1 MTPQRF
7 DISEAYKWWDVLRDG
22 NQLTEIRLISND
34 GKTASGIFD
43 NIDEIVKAIV
53 PYTNDWNI
61 YYTIN
66 RLPDD
71 VKGLPQYNKII
82 VRPKQTC
89 NDNMMIARDYVC
101 IDLDSRRL
109 SGTNATDEQVEFT
122 KKKANE
128 VYQYLVNVGFNPPT
142 VVFSSS
148 GVHLYLKCAMQN
160 NEKNTKLVKRFL
172 QALSMMFTDE
182 HTDVDEKV
190 FNCAR
195 IMRLPSTYSCKGNTM
210 DASRPQRLCKFV
222 KINENK
228 INDVA
233 YFEKVAALYP
243 EEEARPSSQ
252 NNYSLES
259 FDLDAFIEKHN
270 IPVTKKVEVADG
282 TRYYLEH
289 CLFNDQHKG
298 HDAILFKHK
307 NGAVAY
313 FCYHNSCSGN
323 DWRKVRE
330 MYEPD
335 AYTRKSTYQPHRSF
349 RPIRQEI
356 VPKELQE
363 TEESKGNVWQ
373 CLSEIEDEDR
383 SKIISIPSG
392 ITQYDKEC
400 CGFDKPSLSVWSGNN
415 GCVDCDTEYFNG
427 KRWVKISD
435 YKDGDMVL
443 QYNAD
448 GTASL
453 VKPLKYHKYRCDSLT
468 LMTNATNSI
477 NQCLSDE
484 HNVIYITSKGN
495 LHKQNFSQF
504 KSAGGRQC
512 WIIPY
517 FRYSGS
523 GIDWTDN
530 EIKLALAVS
539 AEGHL
544 FEHRLNKKR
553 RVRVNLK
560 HKYKK
565 DELEYLLNACGIEYE
580 KKKYCPRDLAFD
592 TYLFYWD
599 KAFKLFP
606 LDWYNMSEAQLE
618 LVKSNITIWDGR
630 VSEGRGGTY
639 STTKK
644 HNADFVQFCATSLGY
659 RCSISEDNRE
669 DRKNTLYSLHFSKNK
684 SMIRCYKGGFKFSYY
699 KTLDGYKYCFSVPSG
714 MLVLRRNNA
723 INITGNSAKS
733 TLLNQIALNAVNQ
746 GFKVAIYS
754 GELRG
759 KKMKRWLLYQAAGKQ
774 YNKKSIY
781 NEYDYFTPTPVKDKI
796 VSWLDGKLYNY
807 NTRYSHNIEQVCLEV
822 EKLVKEQQIDML
834 IMDNLSCLDIQELD
848 GAINEQQKA
857 AIKMLL
863 RLTDNL
869 ELATHLVVHPK
880 KAETYLRKNDVSGA
894 KTLTDLA
901 DCVFFVHR
909 WNQDTQKAA
918 KEFMIDSVY
927 YDLCDSGAT
936 NLVEV
941 IKHREFGEA
950 EGHIY
955 KLYFEPES
963 RRLKNS
969 IAEHIHYGWEDNPT
983 QIDFDYS
990 SNDAINAFESHQD
1003 VDNEQLDSFED
1014 LLKSP
1019 F

>member
-1 MTPQRF
+1 MTTQRF
-7 DISEAYKWWDVLRDG
+7 DIAEAYKWWDVLREG
-22 NQLTEIRLISND
+22 NQLTEIRLLAND
-34 GKTASGIFD
+34 GRTASGIFD

-71 VKGLPQYNKII
+71 VRGLPQYNKII

-148 GVHLYLKCAMQN
+148 GVHLYLRCAMQN

-182 HTDVDEKV
+182 HTEVDEKV

-222 KINENK
+222 KISDNK
-228 INDVA
+228 VNDVA

-252 NNYSLES
+252 NNYSMES

-298 HDAILFKHK
+298 HDAILFKHR

-313 FCYHNSCSGN
+313 FCFHNSCSGN

-356 VPKELQE
+356 APKELQE
-363 TEESKGNVWQ
+363 KEESKGNVWQ

-383 SKIISIPSG
+383 SKIVSIPSG

-415 GCVDCDTEYFNG
+415 G
-427 KRWVKISD
+427 
-435 YKDGDMVL
+435 
-443 QYNAD
+443 
-448 GTASL
+448 
-453 VKPLKYHKYRCDSLT
+453 
-468 LMTNATNSI
+468 
-477 NQCLSDE
+477 
-484 HNVIYITSKGN
+484 
-495 LHKQNFSQF
+495 
-504 KSAGGRQC
+504 
-512 WIIPY
+512 
-517 FRYSGS
+517 
-523 GIDWTDN
+523 
-530 EIKLALAVS
+530 
-539 AEGHL
+539 
-544 FEHRLNKKR
+544 
-553 RVRVNLK
+553 
-560 HKYKK
+560 
-565 DELEYLLNACGIEYE
+565 
-580 KKKYCPRDLAFD
+580 
-592 TYLFYWD
+592 
-599 KAFKLFP
+599 
-606 LDWYNMSEAQLE
+606 
-618 LVKSNITIWDGR
+618 
-630 VSEGRGGTY
+630 
-639 STTKK
+639 
-644 HNADFVQFCATSLGY
+644 
-659 RCSISEDNRE
+659 
-669 DRKNTLYSLHFSKNK
+669 
-684 SMIRCYKGGFKFSYY
+684 
-699 KTLDGYKYCFSVPSG
+699 
-714 MLVLRRNNA
+714 
-723 INITGNSAKS
+723 SAKS

-774 YNKKSIY
+774 YNKKSTY

-796 VSWLDGKLYNY
+796 VSWLEGKLYNY

-822 EKLVKEQQIDML
+822 EKLVKEHQIDML

-869 ELATHLVVHPK
+869 ELATHVVVHPK
-880 KAETYLRKNDVSGA
+880 KCETYLRKNDVSGA

-918 KEFMIDSVY
+918 KEFMTDSVY
-927 YDLCDSGAT
+927 YDLCNSGTT
-936 NLVEV
+936 NVVEV

-969 IAEHIHYGWEDNPT
+969 IAEHIHYGWEEEPVQTDLNYMSSSFDGYEDVGDMP
-983 QIDFDYS
+983 DFEEYGG
-990 SNDAINAFESHQD
+990 NF
-1003 VDNEQLDSFED
+1003 
-1014 LLKSP
+1014 
-1019 F
+1019 

>member
-1 MTPQRF
+1 MNRF

-53 PYTNDWNI
+53 PYTNEWNV

-71 VKGLPQYNKII
+71 VRGLPQYNKII

-270 IPVTKKVEVADG
+270 IPVTKKLEVADG

-298 HDAILFKHK
+298 HDAILFKHR

-335 AYTRKSTYQPHRSF
+335 CYTRKSTYQPHRSF
-349 RPIRQEI
+349 RPIKQEI

-415 GCVDCDTEYFNG
+415 G
-427 KRWVKISD
+427 
-435 YKDGDMVL
+435 
-443 QYNAD
+443 
-448 GTASL
+448 
-453 VKPLKYHKYRCDSLT
+453 
-468 LMTNATNSI
+468 
-477 NQCLSDE
+477 
-484 HNVIYITSKGN
+484 
-495 LHKQNFSQF
+495 
-504 KSAGGRQC
+504 
-512 WIIPY
+512 
-517 FRYSGS
+517 
-523 GIDWTDN
+523 
-530 EIKLALAVS
+530 
-539 AEGHL
+539 
-544 FEHRLNKKR
+544 
-553 RVRVNLK
+553 
-560 HKYKK
+560 
-565 DELEYLLNACGIEYE
+565 
-580 KKKYCPRDLAFD
+580 
-592 TYLFYWD
+592 
-599 KAFKLFP
+599 
-606 LDWYNMSEAQLE
+606 
-618 LVKSNITIWDGR
+618 
-630 VSEGRGGTY
+630 
-639 STTKK
+639 
-644 HNADFVQFCATSLGY
+644 
-659 RCSISEDNRE
+659 
-669 DRKNTLYSLHFSKNK
+669 
-684 SMIRCYKGGFKFSYY
+684 
-699 KTLDGYKYCFSVPSG
+699 
-714 MLVLRRNNA
+714 
-723 INITGNSAKS
+723 SAKS

-918 KEFMIDSVY
+918 KEFMTDSVY

-990 SNDAINAFESHQD
+990 SNDAINAFESQQD
-1003 VDNEQLDSFED
+1003 IDNEQLDSFED

>member
-7 DISEAYKWWDVLRDG
+7 DIAEAYKWWDVLRDG
-22 NQLTEIRLISND
+22 NQLTEIRLIAND
-34 GKTASGIFD
+34 GRTASGIFD
-43 NIDEIVKAIV
+43 SIDEIVKAV
-53 PYTNDWNI
+53 APYTNDWNI

-71 VKGLPQYNKII
+71 VRGLPQYNKII

-89 NDNMMIARDYVC
+89 NDNMMVARDYVC

-122 KKKANE
+122 KKKAND
-128 VYQYLVNVGFNPPT
+128 VYQYLVNAGFNPPT

-148 GVHLYLKCAMQN
+148 GVHLYLRCAMLN

-228 INDVA
+228 VNDVA

-252 NNYSLES
+252 NNYSMES

-270 IPVTKKVEVADG
+270 IPVTKKVDVADG

-298 HDAILFKHK
+298 KDAILFKHK

-335 AYTRKSTYQPHRSF
+335 CYTRKSTIQPHRSF

-383 SKIISIPSG
+383 SKIVSIPSG
-392 ITQYDKEC
+392 ITQFDKEC

-415 GCVDCDTEYFNG
+415 G
-427 KRWVKISD
+427 
-435 YKDGDMVL
+435 
-443 QYNAD
+443 
-448 GTASL
+448 
-453 VKPLKYHKYRCDSLT
+453 
-468 LMTNATNSI
+468 
-477 NQCLSDE
+477 
-484 HNVIYITSKGN
+484 
-495 LHKQNFSQF
+495 
-504 KSAGGRQC
+504 
-512 WIIPY
+512 
-517 FRYSGS
+517 
-523 GIDWTDN
+523 
-530 EIKLALAVS
+530 
-539 AEGHL
+539 
-544 FEHRLNKKR
+544 
-553 RVRVNLK
+553 
-560 HKYKK
+560 
-565 DELEYLLNACGIEYE
+565 
-580 KKKYCPRDLAFD
+580 
-592 TYLFYWD
+592 
-599 KAFKLFP
+599 
-606 LDWYNMSEAQLE
+606 
-618 LVKSNITIWDGR
+618 
-630 VSEGRGGTY
+630 
-639 STTKK
+639 
-644 HNADFVQFCATSLGY
+644 
-659 RCSISEDNRE
+659 
-669 DRKNTLYSLHFSKNK
+669 
-684 SMIRCYKGGFKFSYY
+684 
-699 KTLDGYKYCFSVPSG
+699 
-714 MLVLRRNNA
+714 
-723 INITGNSAKS
+723 SAKS

-774 YNKKSIY
+774 YNKKSTY
-781 NEYDYFTPTPVKDKI
+781 NEYDYYTPTLVKDKI
-796 VSWLDGKLYNY
+796 VEWLEGKLYNY

-834 IMDNLSCLDIQELD
+834 IMDNLSCLDTEELD
-848 GAINEQQKA
+848 GGVNEQQKA

-863 RLTDNL
+863 RLTEKL
-869 ELATHLVVHPK
+869 EIATQLVVHPRK
-880 KAETYLRKNDVSGA
+880 SEAYLRKNDISGA

-901 DCVFFVHR
+901 DNVFFAHR

-918 KEFMIDSVY
+918 KEFLVDSVY
-927 YDLCDSGAT
+927 YDLCDSGTT
-936 NLVEV
+936 NVVEV
-941 IKHREFGEA
+941 IKMREFGEA

-969 IAEHIHYGWEDNPT
+969 IAEHIHYGWEDPT
-983 QIDFDYS
+983 TETPLPTTQDEFAV
-990 SNDAINAFESHQD
+990 NDFESSPFGSD
-1003 VDNEQLDSFED
+1003 DED
-1014 LLKSP
+1014 LP
-1019 F
+1019 W

>member
-1 MTPQRF
+1 MNRF
-7 DISEAYKWWDVLRDG
+7 DIAEAYKWWDVLRDG

-148 GVHLYLKCAMQN
+148 GVHLYLRCAMQN

-243 EEEARPSSQ
+243 EEEVRPSSQ
-252 NNYSLES
+252 NNYSMES

-298 HDAILFKHK
+298 HDAILFKHR

-313 FCYHNSCSGN
+313 FCFHNSCSGN

-356 VPKELQE
+356 APKELQE
-363 TEESKGNVWQ
+363 KEESKGNVWQ

-383 SKIISIPSG
+383 SKIVSIPSG

-415 GCVDCDTEYFNG
+415 G
-427 KRWVKISD
+427 
-435 YKDGDMVL
+435 
-443 QYNAD
+443 
-448 GTASL
+448 
-453 VKPLKYHKYRCDSLT
+453 
-468 LMTNATNSI
+468 
-477 NQCLSDE
+477 
-484 HNVIYITSKGN
+484 
-495 LHKQNFSQF
+495 
-504 KSAGGRQC
+504 
-512 WIIPY
+512 
-517 FRYSGS
+517 
-523 GIDWTDN
+523 
-530 EIKLALAVS
+530 
-539 AEGHL
+539 
-544 FEHRLNKKR
+544 
-553 RVRVNLK
+553 
-560 HKYKK
+560 
-565 DELEYLLNACGIEYE
+565 
-580 KKKYCPRDLAFD
+580 
-592 TYLFYWD
+592 
-599 KAFKLFP
+599 
-606 LDWYNMSEAQLE
+606 
-618 LVKSNITIWDGR
+618 
-630 VSEGRGGTY
+630 
-639 STTKK
+639 
-644 HNADFVQFCATSLGY
+644 
-659 RCSISEDNRE
+659 
-669 DRKNTLYSLHFSKNK
+669 
-684 SMIRCYKGGFKFSYY
+684 
-699 KTLDGYKYCFSVPSG
+699 
-714 MLVLRRNNA
+714 
-723 INITGNSAKS
+723 SAKS

-774 YNKKSIY
+774 YNKKSAY

-796 VSWLDGKLYNY
+796 VSWLEGKLYNY
-807 NTRYSHNIEQVCLEV
+807 NTRYSHDIEQVCLEV
-822 EKLVKEQQIDML
+822 EKLVKEHQIDML

-869 ELATHLVVHPK
+869 ELATHVVVHPK
-880 KAETYLRKNDVSGA
+880 KCETYLRKNDVSGA

-918 KEFMIDSVY
+918 KEFMTDSVY
-927 YDLCDSGAT
+927 YDLCNSGTT
-936 NLVEV
+936 NVVEV

-969 IAEHIHYGWEDNPT
+969 IAEHIHYGWEEQPVQAD
-983 QIDFDYS
+983 
-990 SNDAINAFESHQD
+990 INYESIS
-1003 VDNEQLDSFED
+1003 EFED
-1014 LLKSP
+1014 MPDFEEYGGS

>member
-1 MTPQRF
+1 MNRF
-7 DISEAYKWWDVLRDG
+7 DIAEAYKWWDVLRDG

-243 EEEARPSSQ
+243 EEEVRPSSQ
-252 NNYSLES
+252 NNYSMES

-298 HDAILFKHK
+298 HDAILFKHR

-349 RPIRQEI
+349 RPIKQEI

-415 GCVDCDTEYFNG
+415 G
-427 KRWVKISD
+427 
-435 YKDGDMVL
+435 
-443 QYNAD
+443 
-448 GTASL
+448 
-453 VKPLKYHKYRCDSLT
+453 
-468 LMTNATNSI
+468 
-477 NQCLSDE
+477 
-484 HNVIYITSKGN
+484 
-495 LHKQNFSQF
+495 
-504 KSAGGRQC
+504 
-512 WIIPY
+512 
-517 FRYSGS
+517 
-523 GIDWTDN
+523 
-530 EIKLALAVS
+530 
-539 AEGHL
+539 
-544 FEHRLNKKR
+544 
-553 RVRVNLK
+553 
-560 HKYKK
+560 
-565 DELEYLLNACGIEYE
+565 
-580 KKKYCPRDLAFD
+580 
-592 TYLFYWD
+592 
-599 KAFKLFP
+599 
-606 LDWYNMSEAQLE
+606 
-618 LVKSNITIWDGR
+618 
-630 VSEGRGGTY
+630 
-639 STTKK
+639 
-644 HNADFVQFCATSLGY
+644 
-659 RCSISEDNRE
+659 
-669 DRKNTLYSLHFSKNK
+669 
-684 SMIRCYKGGFKFSYY
+684 
-699 KTLDGYKYCFSVPSG
+699 
-714 MLVLRRNNA
+714 
-723 INITGNSAKS
+723 SAKS

-990 SNDAINAFESHQD
+990 SNDAINAFESQQD
-1003 VDNEQLDSFED
+1003 IDNEQLDSFED

>member
-1 MTPQRF
+1 MNRF
-7 DISEAYKWWDVLRDG
+7 DIAEAYKWWDVLRDR
-22 NQLTEIRLISND
+22 NQLTEIRLIAND
-34 GKTASGIFD
+34 GRTASGIFD

-53 PYTNDWNI
+53 PYTNDWNL

-71 VKGLPQYNKII
+71 VRGLPQYNKII

-89 NDNMMIARDYVC
+89 NDNMMVARDYVC

-142 VVFSSS
+142 VVFSSN
-148 GVHLYLKCAMQN
+148 GVHLYLRCAMLN

-228 INDVA
+228 VNDVA

-252 NNYSLES
+252 NNYSMES

-298 HDAILFKHK
+298 HDAILFKHR

-356 VPKELQE
+356 APKELQE
-363 TEESKGNVWQ
+363 KEESKGNVWQ

-383 SKIISIPSG
+383 SKIVSIPSG

-415 GCVDCDTEYFNG
+415 G
-427 KRWVKISD
+427 
-435 YKDGDMVL
+435 
-443 QYNAD
+443 
-448 GTASL
+448 
-453 VKPLKYHKYRCDSLT
+453 
-468 LMTNATNSI
+468 
-477 NQCLSDE
+477 
-484 HNVIYITSKGN
+484 
-495 LHKQNFSQF
+495 
-504 KSAGGRQC
+504 
-512 WIIPY
+512 
-517 FRYSGS
+517 
-523 GIDWTDN
+523 
-530 EIKLALAVS
+530 
-539 AEGHL
+539 
-544 FEHRLNKKR
+544 
-553 RVRVNLK
+553 
-560 HKYKK
+560 
-565 DELEYLLNACGIEYE
+565 
-580 KKKYCPRDLAFD
+580 
-592 TYLFYWD
+592 
-599 KAFKLFP
+599 
-606 LDWYNMSEAQLE
+606 
-618 LVKSNITIWDGR
+618 
-630 VSEGRGGTY
+630 
-639 STTKK
+639 
-644 HNADFVQFCATSLGY
+644 
-659 RCSISEDNRE
+659 
-669 DRKNTLYSLHFSKNK
+669 
-684 SMIRCYKGGFKFSYY
+684 
-699 KTLDGYKYCFSVPSG
+699 
-714 MLVLRRNNA
+714 
-723 INITGNSAKS
+723 SAKS

-774 YNKKSIY
+774 YNKKSTY
-781 NEYDYFTPTPVKDKI
+781 NEYDYFTPTLVKDKI

-807 NTRYSHNIEQVCLEV
+807 NTRYSHDIEQVCLEV
-822 EKLVKEQQIDML
+822 EKLVKEKQIDML

-869 ELATHLVVHPK
+869 ELATHVVIHPK

-918 KEFMIDSVY
+918 KEFMTDSVY
-927 YDLCDSGAT
+927 YDLCNSGTT
-936 NLVEV
+936 NVVEV

-955 KLYFEPES
+955 KLFFEPES

-969 IAEHIHYGWEDNPT
+969 IAEHIHYGWEEPSEETPMQLNEDEFANYDFEKENPFGNDN
-983 QIDFDYS
+983 
-990 SNDAINAFESHQD
+990 
-1003 VDNEQLDSFED
+1003 D
-1014 LLKSP
+1014 LP
-1019 F
+1019 W

>member
-1 MTPQRF
+1 MNRF
-7 DISEAYKWWDVLRDG
+7 DVSEAYKWWDVLRDG

-71 VKGLPQYNKII
+71 VRGLPQYNKII

-89 NDNMMIARDYVC
+89 NDNMMLARDYIC

-128 VYQYLVNVGFNPPT
+128 VYQYLINVGFNPPT
-142 VVFSSS
+142 VVFSSN
-148 GVHLYLKCAMQN
+148 GVHLYLRCTMIN

-243 EEEARPSSQ
+243 EEEVRPSSQ
-252 NNYSLES
+252 NNYSMES

-298 HDAILFKHK
+298 HDAILFKHR

-349 RPIRQEI
+349 RPIKQEI

-415 GCVDCDTEYFNG
+415 G
-427 KRWVKISD
+427 
-435 YKDGDMVL
+435 
-443 QYNAD
+443 
-448 GTASL
+448 
-453 VKPLKYHKYRCDSLT
+453 
-468 LMTNATNSI
+468 
-477 NQCLSDE
+477 
-484 HNVIYITSKGN
+484 
-495 LHKQNFSQF
+495 
-504 KSAGGRQC
+504 
-512 WIIPY
+512 
-517 FRYSGS
+517 
-523 GIDWTDN
+523 
-530 EIKLALAVS
+530 
-539 AEGHL
+539 
-544 FEHRLNKKR
+544 
-553 RVRVNLK
+553 
-560 HKYKK
+560 
-565 DELEYLLNACGIEYE
+565 
-580 KKKYCPRDLAFD
+580 
-592 TYLFYWD
+592 
-599 KAFKLFP
+599 
-606 LDWYNMSEAQLE
+606 
-618 LVKSNITIWDGR
+618 
-630 VSEGRGGTY
+630 
-639 STTKK
+639 
-644 HNADFVQFCATSLGY
+644 
-659 RCSISEDNRE
+659 
-669 DRKNTLYSLHFSKNK
+669 
-684 SMIRCYKGGFKFSYY
+684 
-699 KTLDGYKYCFSVPSG
+699 
-714 MLVLRRNNA
+714 
-723 INITGNSAKS
+723 SAKS

-990 SNDAINAFESHQD
+990 SNDAINAFESQQD

>member
-243 EEEARPSSQ
+243 EEEVRPSSQ
-252 NNYSLES
+252 NNYSMES

-383 SKIISIPSG
+383 SKIVSIPSG

-415 GCVDCDTEYFNG
+415 G
-427 KRWVKISD
+427 
-435 YKDGDMVL
+435 
-443 QYNAD
+443 
-448 GTASL
+448 
-453 VKPLKYHKYRCDSLT
+453 
-468 LMTNATNSI
+468 
-477 NQCLSDE
+477 
-484 HNVIYITSKGN
+484 
-495 LHKQNFSQF
+495 
-504 KSAGGRQC
+504 
-512 WIIPY
+512 
-517 FRYSGS
+517 
-523 GIDWTDN
+523 
-530 EIKLALAVS
+530 
-539 AEGHL
+539 
-544 FEHRLNKKR
+544 
-553 RVRVNLK
+553 
-560 HKYKK
+560 
-565 DELEYLLNACGIEYE
+565 
-580 KKKYCPRDLAFD
+580 
-592 TYLFYWD
+592 
-599 KAFKLFP
+599 
-606 LDWYNMSEAQLE
+606 
-618 LVKSNITIWDGR
+618 
-630 VSEGRGGTY
+630 
-639 STTKK
+639 
-644 HNADFVQFCATSLGY
+644 
-659 RCSISEDNRE
+659 
-669 DRKNTLYSLHFSKNK
+669 
-684 SMIRCYKGGFKFSYY
+684 
-699 KTLDGYKYCFSVPSG
+699 
-714 MLVLRRNNA
+714 
-723 INITGNSAKS
+723 SAKS

-869 ELATHLVVHPK
+869 ELAMHVVIHPK

-918 KEFMIDSVY
+918 KEFMTDSVY
-927 YDLCDSGAT
+927 YDLCNSGTT
-936 NLVEV
+936 NVVEV

-955 KLYFEPES
+955 KLFFEPES

-969 IAEHIHYGWEDNPT
+969 IAEHIDYGWEEPSEETPMELNEDEFAHYDFEKENP
-983 QIDFDYS
+983 FG
-990 SNDAINAFESHQD
+990 ND
-1003 VDNEQLDSFED
+1003 ED
-1014 LLKSP
+1014 LP
-1019 F
+1019 W

>member
-89 NDNMMIARDYVC
+89 NDNMMLARDYVC

-128 VYQYLVNVGFNPPT
+128 VYQYLINVGFNPPT
-142 VVFSSS
+142 VVFSSN
-148 GVHLYLKCAMQN
+148 GVHLYLRCTMIN

-243 EEEARPSSQ
+243 EEEVRPSSQ
-252 NNYSLES
+252 NNYSMES

-415 GCVDCDTEYFNG
+415 G
-427 KRWVKISD
+427 
-435 YKDGDMVL
+435 
-443 QYNAD
+443 
-448 GTASL
+448 
-453 VKPLKYHKYRCDSLT
+453 
-468 LMTNATNSI
+468 
-477 NQCLSDE
+477 
-484 HNVIYITSKGN
+484 
-495 LHKQNFSQF
+495 
-504 KSAGGRQC
+504 
-512 WIIPY
+512 
-517 FRYSGS
+517 
-523 GIDWTDN
+523 
-530 EIKLALAVS
+530 
-539 AEGHL
+539 
-544 FEHRLNKKR
+544 
-553 RVRVNLK
+553 
-560 HKYKK
+560 
-565 DELEYLLNACGIEYE
+565 
-580 KKKYCPRDLAFD
+580 
-592 TYLFYWD
+592 
-599 KAFKLFP
+599 
-606 LDWYNMSEAQLE
+606 
-618 LVKSNITIWDGR
+618 
-630 VSEGRGGTY
+630 
-639 STTKK
+639 
-644 HNADFVQFCATSLGY
+644 
-659 RCSISEDNRE
+659 
-669 DRKNTLYSLHFSKNK
+669 
-684 SMIRCYKGGFKFSYY
+684 
-699 KTLDGYKYCFSVPSG
+699 
-714 MLVLRRNNA
+714 
-723 INITGNSAKS
+723 SAKS

-990 SNDAINAFESHQD
+990 SNDAINAFETQQD

>member
-7 DISEAYKWWDVLRDG
+7 DIAEAYKWWDVLRDG
-22 NQLTEIRLISND
+22 NQLTEIRLIAND
-34 GKTASGIFD
+34 GRTASGIFD
-43 NIDEIVKAIV
+43 NIDEIIKAIM

-71 VKGLPQYNKII
+71 VRGLPQYNKII

-89 NDNMMIARDYVC
+89 NDNMMVARDYVC

-128 VYQYLVNVGFNPPT
+128 VYKYLVNAGFNPPS
-142 VVFSSS
+142 VVFSSN
-148 GVHLYLKCAMQN
+148 GVHLYLRCAMLN

-228 INDVA
+228 VNDVA

-252 NNYSLES
+252 NNYSMES

-270 IPVTKKVEVADG
+270 IPVTKKVDVADG

-298 HDAILFKHK
+298 KDAILFKHK

-335 AYTRKSTYQPHRSF
+335 CYTRKSTYQPHRSF

-383 SKIISIPSG
+383 SKIVSIPSG
-392 ITQYDKEC
+392 IIQYDKEC

-415 GCVDCDTEYFNG
+415 G
-427 KRWVKISD
+427 
-435 YKDGDMVL
+435 
-443 QYNAD
+443 
-448 GTASL
+448 
-453 VKPLKYHKYRCDSLT
+453 
-468 LMTNATNSI
+468 
-477 NQCLSDE
+477 
-484 HNVIYITSKGN
+484 
-495 LHKQNFSQF
+495 
-504 KSAGGRQC
+504 
-512 WIIPY
+512 
-517 FRYSGS
+517 
-523 GIDWTDN
+523 
-530 EIKLALAVS
+530 
-539 AEGHL
+539 
-544 FEHRLNKKR
+544 
-553 RVRVNLK
+553 
-560 HKYKK
+560 
-565 DELEYLLNACGIEYE
+565 
-580 KKKYCPRDLAFD
+580 
-592 TYLFYWD
+592 
-599 KAFKLFP
+599 
-606 LDWYNMSEAQLE
+606 
-618 LVKSNITIWDGR
+618 
-630 VSEGRGGTY
+630 
-639 STTKK
+639 
-644 HNADFVQFCATSLGY
+644 
-659 RCSISEDNRE
+659 
-669 DRKNTLYSLHFSKNK
+669 
-684 SMIRCYKGGFKFSYY
+684 
-699 KTLDGYKYCFSVPSG
+699 
-714 MLVLRRNNA
+714 
-723 INITGNSAKS
+723 SAKS

-774 YNKKSIY
+774 YNKKSAY
-781 NEYDYFTPTPVKDKI
+781 NDYDYFTPTLIKDKI
-796 VSWLDGKLYNY
+796 VSWLDGKLFNY
-807 NTRYSHNIEQVCLEV
+807 NTRYSHDIEQVCLEV

-863 RLTDNL
+863 RLTEKL

-880 KAETYLRKNDVSGA
+880 KSEMYLRKNDVSGA

-901 DCVFFVHR
+901 DGVFFVHR
-909 WNQDTQKAA
+909 WNQDTQRAA
-918 KEFMIDSVY
+918 KDFMSEQVY
-927 YDLCDSGAT
+927 YDLCESGTT
-936 NLVEV
+936 NVVEV
-941 IKHREFGEA
+941 IKQREFGEA

-969 IAEHIHYGWEDNPT
+969 IAEHIHYGWEEEPIQQSLTDEFSSIPT
-983 QIDFDYS
+983 EFEGYAPQSDDFDPFGS
-990 SNDAINAFESHQD
+990 
-1003 VDNEQLDSFED
+1003 ED
-1014 LLKSP
+1014 DSP

>member
-1 MTPQRF
+1 MNRF
-7 DISEAYKWWDVLRDG
+7 DIAEAYKWWDVLRDG
-22 NQLTEIRLISND
+22 NQLTEIRLIAND
-34 GKTASGIFD
+34 GRTASGIFD
-43 NIDEIVKAIV
+43 SIDEIVKAIV
-53 PYTNDWNI
+53 PYTNDWNA

-71 VKGLPQYNKII
+71 VRGLPQYNKII

-89 NDNMMIARDYVC
+89 NDNMMVARDYVC

-128 VYQYLVNVGFNPPT
+128 VYKYLVNVGFNPPT
-142 VVFSSS
+142 VVFSSN
-148 GVHLYLKCAMQN
+148 GVHLYLRCAMLN

-228 INDVA
+228 VNDVA

-252 NNYSLES
+252 NNYSMES

-335 AYTRKSTYQPHRSF
+335 CYTRKSTYQPHRSF

-356 VPKELQE
+356 APKELQE

-383 SKIISIPSG
+383 SKIVSIPSG

-415 GCVDCDTEYFNG
+415 G
-427 KRWVKISD
+427 
-435 YKDGDMVL
+435 
-443 QYNAD
+443 
-448 GTASL
+448 
-453 VKPLKYHKYRCDSLT
+453 
-468 LMTNATNSI
+468 
-477 NQCLSDE
+477 
-484 HNVIYITSKGN
+484 
-495 LHKQNFSQF
+495 
-504 KSAGGRQC
+504 
-512 WIIPY
+512 
-517 FRYSGS
+517 
-523 GIDWTDN
+523 
-530 EIKLALAVS
+530 
-539 AEGHL
+539 
-544 FEHRLNKKR
+544 
-553 RVRVNLK
+553 
-560 HKYKK
+560 
-565 DELEYLLNACGIEYE
+565 
-580 KKKYCPRDLAFD
+580 
-592 TYLFYWD
+592 
-599 KAFKLFP
+599 
-606 LDWYNMSEAQLE
+606 
-618 LVKSNITIWDGR
+618 
-630 VSEGRGGTY
+630 
-639 STTKK
+639 
-644 HNADFVQFCATSLGY
+644 
-659 RCSISEDNRE
+659 
-669 DRKNTLYSLHFSKNK
+669 
-684 SMIRCYKGGFKFSYY
+684 
-699 KTLDGYKYCFSVPSG
+699 
-714 MLVLRRNNA
+714 
-723 INITGNSAKS
+723 SAKS

-774 YNKKSIY
+774 YNKKSAY
-781 NEYDYFTPTPVKDKI
+781 NEYDYFTPTLVKDKI

-807 NTRYSHNIEQVCLEV
+807 NTRYSHDIEQVCLEV

-863 RLTDNL
+863 RLTDKL

-918 KEFMIDSVY
+918 KEFMTDSVY

-969 IAEHIHYGWEDNPT
+969 IAEHIHYGWEEPTEETSMALHEDEFAHNDFEKENPFG
-983 QIDFDYS
+983 DD
-990 SNDAINAFESHQD
+990 DD
-1003 VDNEQLDSFED
+1003 D
-1014 LLKSP
+1014 LP
-1019 F
+1019 W

>member
-89 NDNMMIARDYVC
+89 NDNMMLARDYVC

-128 VYQYLVNVGFNPPT
+128 VYQYLINVGFNPPT
-142 VVFSSS
+142 VVFSSN
-148 GVHLYLKCAMQN
+148 GVHLYLRCTMIN

-243 EEEARPSSQ
+243 EEEVRPSSQ
-252 NNYSLES
+252 NNYSMES

-298 HDAILFKHK
+298 HDAILFKHR

-335 AYTRKSTYQPHRSF
+335 CYTRKSTYQPHRSF

-415 GCVDCDTEYFNG
+415 G
-427 KRWVKISD
+427 
-435 YKDGDMVL
+435 
-443 QYNAD
+443 
-448 GTASL
+448 
-453 VKPLKYHKYRCDSLT
+453 
-468 LMTNATNSI
+468 
-477 NQCLSDE
+477 
-484 HNVIYITSKGN
+484 
-495 LHKQNFSQF
+495 
-504 KSAGGRQC
+504 
-512 WIIPY
+512 
-517 FRYSGS
+517 
-523 GIDWTDN
+523 
-530 EIKLALAVS
+530 
-539 AEGHL
+539 
-544 FEHRLNKKR
+544 
-553 RVRVNLK
+553 
-560 HKYKK
+560 
-565 DELEYLLNACGIEYE
+565 
-580 KKKYCPRDLAFD
+580 
-592 TYLFYWD
+592 
-599 KAFKLFP
+599 
-606 LDWYNMSEAQLE
+606 
-618 LVKSNITIWDGR
+618 
-630 VSEGRGGTY
+630 
-639 STTKK
+639 
-644 HNADFVQFCATSLGY
+644 
-659 RCSISEDNRE
+659 
-669 DRKNTLYSLHFSKNK
+669 
-684 SMIRCYKGGFKFSYY
+684 
-699 KTLDGYKYCFSVPSG
+699 
-714 MLVLRRNNA
+714 
-723 INITGNSAKS
+723 SAKS